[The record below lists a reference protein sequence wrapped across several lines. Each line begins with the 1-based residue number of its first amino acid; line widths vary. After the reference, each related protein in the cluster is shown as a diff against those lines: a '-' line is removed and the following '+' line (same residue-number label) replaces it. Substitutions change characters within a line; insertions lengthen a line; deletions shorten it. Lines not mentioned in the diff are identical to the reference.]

1 MALITHDRH
10 LIRAIA
16 TKIVHV
22 ENGKVTVYDGD
33 YDYFLWKRAQT
44 EAGAAPVPS
53 GAGAPHPNPT
63 AEAPAKPSAT
73 APKGSGPKTKEQKRA
88 EAEARTRA
96 YRSGKSV
103 RGRLGAVEE
112 ETAALQTKHDAL
124 LARLGEPDLYADK
137 TAFDAAMGEY
147 GKVKASLAALEREWL
162 QLSEA
167 LEEIGSEP
175 APEPDSSK
183 SPRRRHTN

>member
-22 ENGKVTVYDGD
+22 EDGKVTVYDGD

-44 EAGAAPVPS
+44 AAGAAPIPS
-53 GAGAPHPNPT
+53 AAAAPHPNPT
-63 AEAPAKPSAT
+63 AEAPVKPSAT

-96 YRSGKSV
+96 YRSGKSEKT
-103 RGRLGAVEE
+103 RLSHVEDE
-112 ETAALQTKHDAL
+112 MAALQTTHDVL
-124 LARLGEPDLYADK
+124 LARLAEPDLYADK

-147 GKVKASLAALEREWL
+147 GTVKASLAALEREWL
-162 QLSEA
+162 KLSEA
-167 LEEIGSEP
+167 LEEIESGQVSDVGN
-175 APEPDSSK
+175 AK
-183 SPRRRHTN
+183 APRRRHQV